1 MVFLLVFPLFC
12 WIWMIHVILALE
24 KRGFTKSPDTV
35 GSEVGP
41 TEEALPRRTGAV
53 RWCRAR
59 DGMDQTSSKGRGLS
73 SQVWLPEGA

>member
-24 KRGFTKSPDTV
+24 KRGFSKSPDTV

-41 TEEALPRRTGAV
+41 TEEALRRRTGAV
-53 RWCRAR
+53 RWWCRAR

-73 SQVWLPEGA
+73 SQV